1 MTYRVELTARAGRN
15 LKRIFRHINAESS
28 PQASVWF
35 NELEAAILAST
46 SIRNEARRRQRILRC
61 GTCFSAKSRT
71 FIGLSFRSTRAPGSC
86 GCCTSVTERA
96 GHCRD
101 GRRIDP
107 AMYWTGVKSGRLDV
121 EAVRFHR
128 RGGVH
133 RPERGW
139 TGGCRTEILAAVD
152 IAKASVERGEGTEIT
167 QESMRA
173 LAEDV
178 KRRGRTQ
185 LAAEHHPAG

>member
-35 NELEAAILAST
+35 NELEAAILSLD
-46 SIRNEARRRQRILRC
+46 EHPERRQRILRC

-86 GCCTSVTERA
+86 GCCTSVTGRA
-96 GHCRD
+96 GHCRDGD

-107 AMYWTGVKSGRLDV
+107 AMYWTGVKVGR
-121 EAVRFHR
+121 
-128 RGGVH
+128 
-133 RPERGW
+133 
-139 TGGCRTEILAAVD
+139 
-152 IAKASVERGEGTEIT
+152 
-167 QESMRA
+167 
-173 LAEDV
+173 
-178 KRRGRTQ
+178 
-185 LAAEHHPAG
+185 